1 MRQRVVPAWLR
12 WILLLLFQTFC
23 LFMPICLHCCPQRND
38 SSPSDLS
45 GKQTLDLRSKPSCVL
60 LPFIYREVV
69 LSLQCTNLYSHVTY
83 NIGYIVHLKKKQVT
97 AESSRLVYLTAFTE
111 AEKNTIKCIEMCV
124 QQCIC
129 ILMLFLLFAIQFHN
143 VSIDHNPNPHLLSPS
158 FIPLFTKK
166 PQELA
171 GKAPRPCSVSSPCH
185 TCCCNGVHHAHS
197 GAPTGWSCKL
207 CKSME
212 ACGQSHRRHSR
223 PVTPSGHQ
231 YN

>member
-1 MRQRVVPAWLR
+1 
-12 WILLLLFQTFC
+12 
-23 LFMPICLHCCPQRND
+23 
-38 SSPSDLS
+38 
-45 GKQTLDLRSKPSCVL
+45 
-60 LPFIYREVV
+60 
-69 LSLQCTNLYSHVTY
+69 
-83 NIGYIVHLKKKQVT
+83 
-97 AESSRLVYLTAFTE
+97 
-111 AEKNTIKCIEMCV
+111 MCV

-231 YN
+231 YNWDGGPLPRNLRSWACCGGRHRQLSDTSTRWTLVCGPRLNRSPQYGGTGPSDG